1 MHRKSLVI
9 MGVIIAI
16 ILSSSACVP
25 IITQTSPTATLN
37 PCSPANIS
45 SGIQHISD
53 LMREFD
59 DVTFV
64 ASMAPKEQLSY
75 LILNLQDIRRR
86 TDSNNTPTC
95 IAKLNSAA
103 VNYMNEVILFL
114 AHYMGSIDA
123 TQVNTERINSQSLRV
138 TYEEEYAR
146 LTGTTYTSLTPIPT
160 IPVAEIQATDTPS
173 PTQTVIENNES
184 PTETEAIEVI
194 VTNLGPSSINL
205 HDSPDLAAR
214 VVGFLNP
221 QENAKAIA
229 RTNIGDWILIAYSK
243 AQGGGGWVYTK
254 LVQTDRSIELLPIAG
269 KTATPQP

>member
-1 MHRKSLVI
+1 MHRKSLII

-16 ILSSSACVP
+16 IFSSSACVP
-25 IITQTSPTATLN
+25 IITQTPPTATLN

-64 ASMAPKEQLSY
+64 ASMAPKEQFSY

-86 TDSNNTPTC
+86 TDSNNTPIC

-103 VNYMNEVILFL
+103 VNYMNAVILFL
-114 AHYMGSIDA
+114 AHYMGSVDA
-123 TQVNTERINSQSLRV
+123 AQVNTERITSQSLRV
-138 TYEEEYAR
+138 AYDEEYSR
-146 LTGTTYTSLTPIPT
+146 LTGTTYTSPTPIPT
-160 IPVAEIQATDTPS
+160 IPVAEIRATDTPS
-173 PTQTVIENNES
+173 PTQTDVENNES

-194 VTNLGPSSINL
+194 VTNPGPSSINL
-205 HDSPDLAAR
+205 HDSPQLTAR

-221 QENAKAIA
+221 QENAQAIA

-243 AQGGGGWVYTK
+243 AQGGGGWVFTK

-269 KTATPQP
+269 QTATPQP